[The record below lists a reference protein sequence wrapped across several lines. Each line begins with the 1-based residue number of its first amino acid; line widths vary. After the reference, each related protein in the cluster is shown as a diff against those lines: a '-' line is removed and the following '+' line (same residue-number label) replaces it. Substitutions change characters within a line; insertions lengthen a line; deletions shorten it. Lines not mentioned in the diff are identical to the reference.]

1 MPSRD
6 PPQNPLVTSAKR
18 AVSSSQLSQASSFEE
33 VRLEDLHSD
42 SEEDPPQAK
51 PRSSSATVPAKTD
64 SNLKPKDSGLPPA
77 PTSKPAEM
85 HMVDSENDLLQP
97 QSKKDITLREL
108 HDPIEGDSADISWR
122 GNSDVKANACEQFW
136 LLYFVALGVDTSA
149 R

>member
-1 MPSRD
+1 
-6 PPQNPLVTSAKR
+6 
-18 AVSSSQLSQASSFEE
+18 
-33 VRLEDLHSD
+33 
-42 SEEDPPQAK
+42 
-51 PRSSSATVPAKTD
+51 
-64 SNLKPKDSGLPPA
+64 
-77 PTSKPAEM
+77 M

-136 LLYFVALGVDTSA
+136 LLYLVDLGVDTSA